1 MRIFLFTVTP
11 SWIFSRVFYCYLIF
25 LNYLLKITQAIKLY
39 ENIKF
44 WLCFVLFL
52 KLTVF
57 CRSNNHKN
65 KAFI

>member
-44 WLCFVLFL
+44 
-52 KLTVF
+52 
-57 CRSNNHKN
+57 
-65 KAFI
+65 